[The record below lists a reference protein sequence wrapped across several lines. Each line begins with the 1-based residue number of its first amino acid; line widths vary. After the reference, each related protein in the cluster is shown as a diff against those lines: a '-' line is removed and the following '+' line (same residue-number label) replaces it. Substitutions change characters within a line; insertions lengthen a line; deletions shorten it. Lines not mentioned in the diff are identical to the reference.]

1 MRVVPYSI
9 IQQHPTLGLTRQ
21 HYLCTVCRKELQAV
35 ADTNMEDLENTGVD
49 LDGMQATSVDATET
63 GDVEESTQSSE
74 SESVESSVEL
84 LLEEADSRDYSALD
98 GEEMIEQLK

>member
-1 MRVVPYSI
+1 MY
-9 IQQHPTLGLTRQ
+9 
-21 HYLCTVCRKELQAV
+21 RKELQAV
-35 ADTNMEDLENTGVD
+35 ADTNMDNLENTGVD

-74 SESVESSVEL
+74 SKSVESSVEL
-84 LLEEADSRDYSALD
+84 SLEEEADSRDYSALD

>member
-1 MRVVPYSI
+1 MY
-9 IQQHPTLGLTRQ
+9 
-21 HYLCTVCRKELQAV
+21 RKELQAV

-84 LLEEADSRDYSALD
+84 SLEEEADSRDYSALD